1 MGSAIAAVIVVTV
14 QLARGDDGVTLIPL
28 ISFGVLTSVIAIIC
42 ALPVLFFDRASHPTR
57 QCLVISNVLL
67 PVLLIGVLFDPVLIG
82 ADIPEWTISVIG
94 VLLLPLFAF
103 ALLPIGLF
111 FAHIRARASVNS
123 RVPGATDGD
132 TPPTGGA
139 S

>member
-1 MGSAIAAVIVVTV
+1 MVTV
-14 QLARGDDGVTLIPL
+14 QLARGDEGLTLIPL
-28 ISFGVLTSVIAIIC
+28 ISFGFFTSVVAIIC
-42 ALPVLFFDRASHPTR
+42 ALPVLFFDRAPHPTR

-82 ADIPEWTISVIG
+82 ADRPEWTISVIG
-94 VLLLPLFAF
+94 VFLLPLFAF

-123 RVPGATDGD
+123 RVPAANDRD
-132 TPPTGGA
+132 TPPSAGA